1 MRTGDRLLAA
11 RYAGVFREHRPYVLL
26 TIARRRGGGRVR
38 AARGGTVRSDV
49 SGARARLARPL
60 VRERE
65 GPARR
70 RRQTC
75 RERGRIGSR
84 RSTPRR
90 SRIRATRLDHAR
102 NRRARGRLAHR
113 HRRVA
118 GDCGRN
124 RRRLRRRA
132 RSRYNRRSR
141 NQSREGAFAGGAG
154 SAKIVS
160 AAIPPLSSVWPR
172 TLATVLMAGIA
183 GLLLGVGFAVAIERA
198 SPIVTDAESL
208 AEHSRLRLLARLPLP
223 THKEVR
229 QLLLG
234 SYDARAE
241 LDEKTRSLS
250 AIVSGLLPSWSEP
263 KTVLVLGAGDG
274 HGSPAV
280 AAALAGRLAR
290 SGMAVTLVDLD
301 FERQRLAKI
310 VQGAVSPAPS
320 VGQIL
325 MARDSRTLL
334 DAIQP
339 VSHSHRLRMLVA
351 RDDRHLAG
359 ESVPLLRVPALSR
372 DLKARANA
380 LVISA
385 PSLPA
390 AEMRALLD
398 EADALIAV
406 VAVGH
411 TRREQVAS
419 LRQALP
425 YARFGYVAVEPQRGL
440 ARLLGAVSAFSCRS
454 IEAYSGRCL
463 TRPRSLGFSSSFPTQ
478 AKFGTSGNPNPVT
491 AFEAKRETSGRSR
504 RYGGAESIPTRWH
517 VSHRLRASSLSTYW
531 SPPASRLP
539 RLDPPVQIR
548 QQIGQWMYE
557 FAQKRLRTNEAGA
570 DRSAS
575 DRRPRTGLPTYDA
588 GADRSAY
595 DRQSRL
601 GGSSGCPDCLGR
613 QRRRSRRAGS
623 RGTRVRRRTRSP
635 PLPPAQG
642 ENEQSAGKSI
652 DSSAPQQA
660 RKWPD
665 DFRAFGIAIKP
676 SGKSGESESSTTA

>member
-11 RYAGVFREHRPYVLL
+11 RYAAALREHWPYVLL
-26 TIARRRGGGRVR
+26 TVVLAVVAAAAYVRLAQERFEATSAVLVPAWPDRLSGNERGQL
-38 AARGGTVRSDV
+38 AA
-49 SGARARLARPL
+49 AARLAESAGVSARVARRLDVPVSAL
-60 VRERE
+60 RDSIMLETDERE
-65 GPARR
+65 VVSLTGIGGSPA
-70 RRQTC
+70 TAAA
-75 RERGRIGSR
+75 I
-84 RSTPRR
+84 
-90 SRIRATRLDHAR
+90 ADAYADAL
-102 NRRARGRLAHR
+102 
-113 HRRVA
+113 VA
-118 GDCGRN
+118 V
-124 RRRLRRRA
+124 
-132 RSRYNRRSR
+132 YNRRSR

-183 GLLLGVGFAVAIERA
+183 GLLLGVGIAVAIERA

-234 SYDARAE
+234 SYDARPE
-241 LDEKTRSLS
+241 LDEKARSLS

-274 HGSPAV
+274 HGCPAV
-280 AAALAGRLAR
+280 AAALSGRLAR

-325 MARDSRTLL
+325 MARDSRPLL

-359 ESVPLLRVPALSR
+359 ESVPLRRVPALSR

-390 AEMRALLD
+390 AEMPALLD

-419 LRQALP
+419 LRRALF
-425 YARFGYVAVEPQRGL
+425 YTRVGYVAVEPQRGL
-440 ARLLGAVSAFSCRS
+440 ARVLGAVSALF
-454 IEAYSGRCL
+454 
-463 TRPRSLGFSSSFPTQ
+463 PSLNRGILGAVSDASAKSRVLFLFP
-478 AKFGTSGNPNPVT
+478 
-491 AFEAKRETSGRSR
+491 
-504 RYGGAESIPTRWH
+504 
-517 VSHRLRASSLSTYW
+517 
-531 SPPASRLP
+531 
-539 RLDPPVQIR
+539 D
-548 QQIGQWMYE
+548 
-557 FAQKRLRTNEAGA
+557 
-570 DRSAS
+570 
-575 DRRPRTGLPTYDA
+575 
-588 GADRSAY
+588 
-595 DRQSRL
+595 
-601 GGSSGCPDCLGR
+601 
-613 QRRRSRRAGS
+613 
-623 RGTRVRRRTRSP
+623 
-635 PLPPAQG
+635 
-642 ENEQSAGKSI
+642 
-652 DSSAPQQA
+652 
-660 RKWPD
+660 
-665 DFRAFGIAIKP
+665 
-676 SGKSGESESSTTA
+676 SGEIRYIRKPETR